1 MISLGLDVHV
11 RNSYLR
17 ARDADGRPLVRG
29 RCANTL
35 DDFTR
40 LLEPVARR
48 ARQDGQPV
56 RAVLESTTNSRAVA
70 GLLGRYGREQGLD
83 LTAEVLDPRRLR
95 VIAESV
101 CKCDRLDAAVLCDLA
116 ASNLTLP
123 ACYVPDDEV
132 FALRE
137 HLRARAD
144 LVKLRTMLKN
154 RVQALLHRRGV
165 LRPEKLDLFGKAGR
179 QYLRGLALDEAG
191 RAIADRFLK
200 ALDEVEALVAES
212 TRALRALADRPR
224 WQADAARLQTIP
236 GVGLVTSLVV
246 LAELGTF
253 ARFKSRAQLANYA
266 GLVPVVRDSNGKGW
280 RGGITGRGPGLLR
293 AVLTEAAWVA
303 VRKAPA
309 YAALFER
316 VRGRRGQAQVAIV
329 AVARRLL
336 EDAWTLWRKQETFRY
351 APATPPT
358 GAAAGV
364 AG

>member
-17 ARDADGRPLVRG
+17 AQDADGRPLVRG
-29 RCANTL
+29 RCANTP

-40 LLEPVARR
+40 LLEPLAQR
-48 ARQDGQPV
+48 ARDSGQPV

-70 GLLGRYGREQGLD
+70 RLLERYGQEQGLD
-83 LTAEVLDPRRLR
+83 LTAEVLDARRLR

-101 CKCDRLDAAVLCDLA
+101 CKCDQVDAAVLCELA
-116 ASNLTLP
+116 ASNFRLP

-144 LVKLRTMLKN
+144 LVQLRTMLKN
-154 RVQALLHRRGV
+154 RVQALLHRRGI
-165 LRPEKLDLFGKAGR
+165 LRPEALDLFSKAGR
-179 QYLRGLALDEAG
+179 QYLTELALDEAG

-200 ALDEVEALVAES
+200 GLDEVEALVAAS
-212 TRALRALADRPR
+212 TRALRALAGQPR
-224 WQADAARLQTIP
+224 WRADVARLRTMP
-236 GVGLVTSLVV
+236 GVGLVTALVI
-246 LAELGTF
+246 LAELG
-253 ARFKSRAQLANYA
+253 RFDRFHSRAQLANFA
-266 GLVPVVRDSNGKGW
+266 GLVPVQRGSNDKDW

-303 VRKAPA
+303 VRKAPV

-316 VRGRRGQAQVAIV
+316 VRGRRGKAQVAIV

-336 EDAWTLWRKQETFRY
+336 EDAWTLWRKQESFRY
-351 APATPPT
+351 APAAPPT
-358 GAAAGV
+358 GVAAGV